1 MEDNKNHN
9 KSPITDKK
17 MKILDECTIYTRCQG
32 LNLNGLIEIV
42 NSPTIQARSPFYFD
56 GVLFLPKRKTEDNDK
71 PHKHYKTKLV

>member
-17 MKILDECTIYTRCQG
+17 MKILDDCTIYTRSQG
-32 LNLNGLIEIV
+32 LNLGLIEIV

-56 GVLFLPKRKTEDNDK
+56 RVLFLPKRNTEDNDK
-71 PHKHYKTKLV
+71 PHNHYKPKLV